1 MVGWWQKTCLQTP
14 AAHYPISCQLNEPQV
29 IDNANLMLQ
38 YLQTKEYCL
47 NKIYNNMLLVVL
59 VLGCPLDQ
67 SEVTAL
73 KKKTKD
79 KVTDLI
85 NSHLELS
92 T

>member
-1 MVGWWQKTCLQTP
+1 MAKQTCLQTP
-14 AAHYPISCQLNEPQV
+14 AAHSPISCQSYEPQV

-73 KKKTKD
+73 KVKKKQKTND
-79 KVTDLI
+79 
-85 NSHLELS
+85 
-92 T
+92 